1 MSKISQNK
9 SVEENKSEDIKI
21 DKYKKTKIIKP
32 KIYDAK

>member
-21 DKYKKTKIIKP
+21 DKYKKIENH
-32 KIYDAK
+32 